1 MSNQSTWAESFQG
14 PGHAQGVLPPVSA
27 PTVQHEASL
36 WPMSNQSTWVES
48 SQGPGHAQGV
58 LPHVSAPTVKE
69 TLQCPRSNQSTWVES
84 SHRTGHG
91 QGVLPHVSAPTV
103 KETLQWP
110 RSNQSTWAESSQG
123 TGHAQGVLPHV
134 SAVDRTVLEAL
145 REIDLKIGYLTSLVE
160 SFIGGRRI
168 LPPQQLAGEEEVN
181 FIPLNS
187 IEDLEN
193 MEERLQN
200 NELRQRMI
208 SMLSLSGGAS
218 MQKTIWRIA
227 SKLLTADLAKNLN
240 WCGRGN
246 KRGLKKTLFGQMII
260 GAAMKNPILP
270 APTEADAEKCL
281 KDYLRLAP
289 GRR

>member
-14 PGHAQGVLPPVSA
+14 PGHAQGVLPPISA
-27 PTVQHEASL
+27 PTVQHKASL

-69 TLQCPRSNQSTWVES
+69 TLQC
-84 SHRTGHG
+84 
-91 QGVLPHVSAPTV
+91 
-103 KETLQWP
+103 P

-145 REIDLKIGYLTSLVE
+145 REIDLKIGYLTSLE

-168 LPPQQLAGEEEVN
+168 LPTQQLAGEEEVN

-281 KDYLRLAP
+281 KRLP
-289 GRR
+289 GWHQGGVNIYFWL